1 VFQSVI
7 PAAIIF
13 VVTYI
18 FIVTERVHRATA
30 ALTGAALILIFHI
43 VSLKEAW
50 VEYIDFNTLLL
61 LIGMMIIVA
70 ITKRTGLFQYVAVKA
85 AKIARGRAWLVLITL
100 SAATAVLSAF
110 LDNVTTVLLTIP
122 MAILIAD
129 TLGKSP
135 LPFLMAGILSANIGG
150 TATLLGDPP
159 NILVS
164 SAAHFSFMDFIV
176 NLAPIAIIIFM
187 VTLLLLL
194 LFFRRHFKVRPAAE
208 RKALAFK
215 ERQTI
220 RDPLLL
226 KKSLIILGLTL
237 AAFTIHHR
245 LNLAPST
252 IALGGAALLLF
263 TSRINPEE
271 IFKEIEWPV
280 LFFFFALFIL
290 VGALEK
296 VSIIG
301 HLAGFVL
308 KITTNP
314 AAIAFI
320 ILWGSAVGSSLLSA
334 VPSVILLIP
343 LVEQIG
349 IQLGLPPLEMNH
361 LWWALA
367 LGACLG
373 GNGTIMAAAANL
385 TVVGI
390 SEKTRTPLTFKN
402 YFKVG
407 MPLTLVSLF
416 IASIYIY
423 FRYFS

>member
-1 VFQSVI
+1 MILAAVI
-7 PAAIIF
+7 FIAA
-13 VVTYI
+13 YI
-18 FIVTERVHRATA
+18 FIITEKVHRATA
-30 ALTGAALILIFHI
+30 ALAGAAIILILNILP
-43 VSLKEAW
+43 LKEAW
-50 VEYIDFNTLLL
+50 AEYIDFNTLLL

-70 ITKRTGLFQYVAVKA
+70 ITKRTGLFQYVAIKA

-150 TATLLGDPP
+150 TATLIGDPP

-164 SAAHFSFMDFIV
+164 SAAHFSFMDFII
-176 NLAPIAIIIFM
+176 NLAPVAIIIFV

-194 LFFRRHFKVRPAAE
+194 LFFRRHFKVRPEME
-208 RKALAFK
+208 RKVAAFK
-215 ERQTI
+215 ERAAI
-220 RDPLLL
+220 RDPLLMR
-226 KKSLIILGLTL
+226 KSLIVLGLTL
-237 AAFTIHHR
+237 LAFIFHHR
-245 LNLAPST
+245 AGLLPST

-263 TSRINPEE
+263 ISRINPEE

-280 LFFFFALFIL
+280 LFFFFSLFIL

-296 VSIIG
+296 VGIIE
-301 HLAGFVL
+301 HLAGLILRV
-308 KITTNP
+308 TENP
-314 AAIAFI
+314 VALTLT
-320 ILWGSAVGSSLLSA
+320 ILWVAAFGSSLLSA
-334 VPSVILLIP
+334 VPSVIALIP

-349 IQLGLPPLEMNH
+349 NQLGLPPLSPEMNH

-373 GNGTIMAAAANL
+373 GNGTIMGAAANL
-385 TVVGI
+385 AVVGI
-390 SEKTRTPLTFKN
+390 SEKTRTPLTFRN

-407 MPLTLVSLF
+407 MPLTLISLF

-423 FRYFS
+423 FRYLV

>member
-1 VFQSVI
+1 MILAAVI
-7 PAAIIF
+7 FIAA
-13 VVTYI
+13 YI
-18 FIVTERVHRATA
+18 FIITEKVHRATA
-30 ALTGAALILIFHI
+30 ALAGASLILILNI
-43 VSLKEAW
+43 LPLKEAW

-70 ITKRTGLFQYVAVKA
+70 ITKRTGLFQYVAIKA
-85 AKIARGRAWLVLITL
+85 AKLARGRAWLVLITL

-135 LPFLMAGILSANIGG
+135 IPFLMAGILSANIGG
-150 TATLLGDPP
+150 TATLIGDPP

-164 SAAHFSFMDFIV
+164 SAAHFSFMDFII
-176 NLAPIAIIIFM
+176 NLTPIAIIIFV

-194 LFFRRHFKVRPAAE
+194 LFFRRHFKVQPEME
-208 RKALAFK
+208 RKVAAFK
-215 ERQTI
+215 ERGAI
-220 RDPLLL
+220 RDPLLM
-226 KKSLIILGLTL
+226 KKSLIVLGLTL
-237 AAFTIHHR
+237 IAFTIHHR
-245 LNLAPST
+245 FNLLPST

-263 TSRINPEE
+263 ISRINPEE

-280 LFFFFALFIL
+280 LFFFFGLFIL

-296 VSIIG
+296 VGIIES
-301 HLAGFVL
+301 LARVIL
-308 KITTNP
+308 RATENP
-314 AAIAFI
+314 AAIVLI
-320 ILWGSAVGSSLLSA
+320 ILWGSAFGSFILSA
-334 VPSVILLIP
+334 VPSVIALIP
-343 LVEQIG
+343 VVEQIG
-349 IQLGLPPLEMNH
+349 TQLGLPPLEMNH

-373 GNGTIMAAAANL
+373 GNGTLIAASANL
-385 TVVGI
+385 IVAGI

-423 FRYFS
+423 FRYLV

>member
-1 VFQSVI
+1 MNQSIILV
-7 PAAIIF
+7 AVIF
-13 VVTYI
+13 VATYF

-30 ALTGAALILIFHI
+30 ALAGASLILVLNILP
-43 VSLKEAW
+43 LKEAW

-70 ITKRTGLFQYVAVKA
+70 ITARTGLFQYVAIKA
-85 AKIARGRAWLVLITL
+85 AKLARGRAWLVLITL

-135 LPFLMAGILSANIGG
+135 FPFLMAGILSANIGG
-150 TATLLGDPP
+150 TATLIGDPP

-164 SAAHFSFMDFIV
+164 SAAHFSFMDFII
-176 NLAPIAIIIFM
+176 NLAPIAIIIFV

-194 LFFRRHFKVRPAAE
+194 LFFRRHFKVRPEME
-208 RKALAFK
+208 RKIAAFK
-215 ERQTI
+215 EREAI
-220 RDPLLL
+220 RDPLLMR
-226 KKSLIILGLTL
+226 KSLIVLGLTL
-237 AAFTIHHR
+237 LAFIFHHR
-245 LNLAPST
+245 LNLLPST

-263 TSRINPEE
+263 ISRIDPAE
-271 IFKEIEWPV
+271 IFKEIKWPV
-280 LFFFFALFIL
+280 LFFFFGLFIL

-296 VSIIG
+296 VGIIG
-301 HLAGFVL
+301 HLAGLIL
-308 KITTNP
+308 KITENP
-314 AAIAFI
+314 VAVTFI
-320 ILWGSAVGSSLLSA
+320 ILWGAAFGSSLLSA
-334 VPSVILLIP
+334 VPSVIALIP
-343 LVEQIG
+343 LVEHIG

-373 GNGTIMAAAANL
+373 GSGTIMGAAANL
-385 TVVGI
+385 AVVGI
-390 SEKTRTPLTFKN
+390 SEKTRTPLTFRN

-407 MPLTLVSLF
+407 MPLTLVSLI
-416 IASIYIY
+416 IASVYIY
-423 FRYFS
+423 FRYLV